1 MHAFTGFVTESA
13 KEIKTETVDM
23 ACKGG
28 RAAEELTE
36 QDLMEMSGSE
46 PELDDEEQHAEEA
59 VSETKLT
66 LDNLAEVFRGLKTA
80 FDSCMAR
87 TLL

>member
-1 MHAFTGFVTESA
+1 
-13 KEIKTETVDM
+13 
-23 ACKGG
+23 
-28 RAAEELTE
+28 
-36 QDLMEMSGSE
+36 MSGSE

-66 LDNLAEVFRGLKTA
+66 LDTLAEVFRGLKTA

-87 TLL
+87 TVL